1 MNILVLCK
9 RQYSARDLLSDQYG
23 RLYEIPEGL
32 ARLGHRVHGLASSY
46 RPRPHLERHVSP
58 AGVVW
63 RSANAMPWG
72 PFHARR
78 AVAGVIADCQP
89 DILWASSDAL
99 HAIWAVE
106 IGRTLHIPVVIDL
119 YDNYEHFGLSRLPG
133 ISRRYRDACRS
144 ASGLTIVSHSLAR
157 HVQQHYPASGPCAIV
172 GNGVN
177 SAVFHARDRSDCRR
191 ALGLP
196 AGATIIGCA
205 GAIQA
210 DRGIE
215 DLFEAFQLL
224 AEADPALHLAF
235 AGPRDGTPSRYRHPR
250 IIDLGIL
257 DWREVPLLVN
267 ALDVAVI
274 CNRDSSFGRY
284 CFPLKLSEALACG
297 VPVVAAG
304 VGDVNEI
311 LGAPSQRYRPGDA
324 HDLAQKLQQQLSAP
338 ANGQAA
344 STAARDWKALA
355 GDTADLLAMCLQRRP
370 R

>member
-9 RQYSARDLLSDQYG
+9 RQYTARDLLSDQYG
-23 RLYEIPEGL
+23 RLYEIPDGM

-46 RPRPHLERHVSP
+46 RPRRDLQRHVSG
-58 AGVVW
+58 AGVAW
-63 RSANAMPWG
+63 RSANAVPWG
-72 PFHARR
+72 PFHPTR
-78 AVAGVIADCQP
+78 ALAEAVADCQP
-89 DILWASSDAL
+89 DVLWASSDAF

-106 IGRTLHIPVVIDL
+106 VGRALRIPVVIDL
-119 YDNYEHFGLSRLPG
+119 YDNYEHFGLTRLPG
-133 ISRRYRDACRS
+133 ISRRYRAACR
-144 ASGLTIVSHSLAR
+144 AAAGLTLVSHSLAR
-157 HVQQHYPASGPCAIV
+157 HVQQNYPSSGPCAIV

-177 SAVFHARDRSDCRR
+177 SAVFHSLDRIDCRR

-196 AGATIIGCA
+196 ADATIIGCA

-215 DLFEAFQLL
+215 DLFDAFEIL
-224 AEADPALHLAF
+224 AQKNPTLHLAF
-235 AGPRDGTPSRYRHPR
+235 AGPRDATPSRYKHPR

-257 DWREVPLLVN
+257 DWRQVPLLVN

-304 VGDVNEI
+304 VGDVNEM
-311 LGAPSQRYRPGDA
+311 LSAASQRYQPGDA
-324 HDLAQKLQQQLSAP
+324 SDLALKLRHQLSEPTIA
-338 ANGQAA
+338 QAA
-344 STAARDWKALA
+344 PTAARDWQALA
-355 GDTADLLAMCLQRRP
+355 EDTAALLATCLQRPP